1 MYHNAYTTVKEMMAE
16 YAKHIRDWERQT
28 RYERA
33 IVMSVPERAIVAC
46 SRILDNDERWD
57 PG

>member
-1 MYHNAYTTVKEMMAE
+1 MYTYTTVKEMTAE
-16 YAKHIRDWERQT
+16 YRKCICEWERQT

-33 IVMSVPERAIVAC
+33 IVRSVPERAIVAC
-46 SRILDNDERWD
+46 SRILDNDERWA